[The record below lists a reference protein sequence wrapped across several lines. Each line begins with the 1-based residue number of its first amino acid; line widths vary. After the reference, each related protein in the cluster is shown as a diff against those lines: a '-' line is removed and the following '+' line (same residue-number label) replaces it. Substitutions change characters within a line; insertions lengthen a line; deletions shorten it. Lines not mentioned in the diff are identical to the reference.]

1 MGQQQHQV
9 PHATW
14 RELTEQGEVFMDILQ
29 RIIFSA
35 RFEDAM
41 PSQCEVIYMWYEG
54 INRTL
59 TYVTFDGEEYP

>member
-1 MGQQQHQV
+1 
-9 PHATW
+9 
-14 RELTEQGEVFMDILQ
+14 MDILQ
-29 RIIFSA
+29 RIKFSA

-41 PSQCEVIYMWYEG
+41 PSECEVIHMWYEG